1 MQRSRR
7 PIESA
12 CPSAPAVA
20 VMALLIASVFTATPA
35 RAEHFKIGTLR
46 LGQAGPVFIA
56 QDKGYF
62 ASEGLDTEI
71 VLFDA
76 AQPIAVAIASGDL
89 TFAAAPLTAGL
100 YSLGG
105 QGALRIVGGMNRYFP
120 GFHSV
125 AVLASKS
132 AWDAGL
138 KSFKDIA
145 GHSVAVTQIGSGYHY
160 SLALIAE
167 KYGVDL
173 KTVRVLALQS
183 MPNISSSLIGNQA
196 DAALLATTPAT
207 PLIDRGDAK
216 LLGWVDDETPW
227 QNGAVFVATNTAS
240 ERRDLVEKFLR
251 ALRKGTREYHDAFT
265 GPDEKPKTGANVR
278 EVAGFIAKYTG
289 EPIETAMKG
298 DAYVDADARLDVKDV
313 LHQID
318 WYIGQG
324 MLKGPIN
331 GDVLIDKSYVKPLAP
346 R

>member
-1 MQRSRR
+1 MSRR
-7 PIESA
+7 KTCSRRAFNFLATILTA
-12 CPSAPAVA
+12 LAAFPS
-20 VMALLIASVFTATPA
+20 LA
-35 RAEHFKIGTLR
+35 RAEHLKVGVLR

-56 QDKGYF
+56 QEKGYF
-62 ASEGLDTEI
+62 AAEGLDTEI

-76 AQPIAVAIASGDL
+76 AQPIAVAVASGDL
-89 TFAAAPLTAGL
+89 SFGAAPLTAGF

-105 QGALRIVGGMNRYFP
+105 QGAVRIVAGMNRYFP

-125 AVLASKS
+125 AVLASRN
-132 AWDAGL
+132 AFAAGL
-138 KSFKDIA
+138 RSFKDIG

-173 KTVRVLALQS
+173 KSIRVLALQA
-183 MPNISSSLIGNQA
+183 MPNIASALSGNQA
-196 DAALLATTPAT
+196 DAGLLATTPAT
-207 PLIDRGDAK
+207 PLIEHGTAK

-227 QNGAVFVATNTAS
+227 QNGAVFVATRTAT

-251 ALRKGTREYHDAFT
+251 AFRKGTRAYHDAFT
-265 GPDEKPKTGANVR
+265 GLDEKPATGANAK

-289 EPIETAMKG
+289 EPVETAMKG
-298 DAYVDADARLDVKDV
+298 DAYVDAEARLDVNDV
-313 LHQID
+313 LHQVD

-324 MLKGPIN
+324 MLKGPIDGN
-331 GDVLIDKSYVKPLAP
+331 AIIDRSYVKPLPP